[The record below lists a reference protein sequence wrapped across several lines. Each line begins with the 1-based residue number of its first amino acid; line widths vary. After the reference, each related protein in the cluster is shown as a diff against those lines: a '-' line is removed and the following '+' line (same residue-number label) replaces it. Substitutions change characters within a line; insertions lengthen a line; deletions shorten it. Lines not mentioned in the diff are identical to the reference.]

1 MLNYVFS
8 PLHVDKSDSYFHVII
23 ECILLYHNTLGMWK
37 ILNLK
42 RGWNF
47 TSMFLVVV
55 THVMGHFTMDSLHY
69 TSICVLYVNKNLDK
83 NVELDKK
90 EWNDIVKS

>member
-1 MLNYVFS
+1 
-8 PLHVDKSDSYFHVII
+8 
-23 ECILLYHNTLGMWK
+23 
-37 ILNLK
+37 
-42 RGWNF
+42 
-47 TSMFLVVV
+47 MFLVVV

-90 EWNDIVKS
+90 E

>member
-1 MLNYVFS
+1 
-8 PLHVDKSDSYFHVII
+8 
-23 ECILLYHNTLGMWK
+23 
-37 ILNLK
+37 
-42 RGWNF
+42 
-47 TSMFLVVV
+47 
-55 THVMGHFTMDSLHY
+55 MDSLHY